1 MWLLLTSQVAI
12 SPPTGPIYSGGG
24 LPAPG
29 PWPSTPNLC
38 HLMHEIPQDHSLLL
52 QRVPYLPM
60 WLRVKVQIQK
70 IPGLQGPQGLAQSLP
85 LLSPFFLFQPHCLPA
100 THTSSSHSL
109 RSWHLGISV
118 LGTPCPQPF
127 PGGHFLREAFRSVSP
142 SSPISHCSWYRLK

>member
-12 SPPTGPIYSGGG
+12 SPPTGPIHSGGG

-29 PWPSTPNLC
+29 PRPSTPNLC
-38 HLMHEIPQDHSLLL
+38 HLPHEIPQDHSLLL
-52 QRVPYLPM
+52 LQRVP
-60 WLRVKVQIQK
+60 WLRVKVQIRK

-85 LLSPFFLFQPHCLPA
+85 LSSPFFLFQPHCLPP
-100 THTSSSHSL
+100 THTSSSHSS

-118 LGTPCPQPF
+118 PGTPCPKPF
-127 PGGHFLREAFRSVSP
+127 PGGDSLREAFRSVSP